1 MLLINSNNP
10 HYLEAFKNLFKQ
22 KKISISDNI
31 SDKFFAEIFFDIQN
45 DSKLIISTQ
54 GLKKIFNLPLEFENI
69 FNFLVDHIS
78 TLKIEYGKIDY
89 FPYKQELIFREKK
102 FHLKEIHNIIFA
114 NLILNKQTGID
125 KSILYKKSWPLDK
138 VFSINKLETH
148 LTNLKNELRDNLQF
162 NFQFSSNEGILCL
175 RID

>member
-10 HYLEAFKNLFKQ
+10 YYLEVFRNLFKQ
-22 KKISISDNI
+22 KKISISNNI

-45 DSKLIISTQ
+45 GSKLSISTQ
-54 GLKKIFNLPLEFENI
+54 GLKKIFNIPVEFENI
-69 FNFLVDHIS
+69 FNYLVDHIS
-78 TLKIEYGKIDY
+78 TLKITHGKIDY

-114 NLILNKQTGID
+114 NLILNKQVGID
-125 KSILYKKSWPLDK
+125 KSILYKKIWPQDK

-162 NFQFSSNEGILCL
+162 NFQFFSNEGILCL
-175 RID
+175 GID

>member
-1 MLLINSNNP
+1 MLFINSNNP
-10 HYLEAFKNLFKQ
+10 HYLEVFKNLFKQ
-22 KKISISDNI
+22 KKISISNNI
-31 SDKFFAEIFFDIQN
+31 SDSYFTEILLDIHN
-45 DSKLIISTQ
+45 CSKMTISTN
-54 GLKKIFNLPLEFENI
+54 GLKKIFNLPVEFENI
-69 FNFLVDHIS
+69 FNFLVEHIS
-78 TLKIEYGKIDY
+78 SLKIEYGKIDY
-89 FPYKQELIFREKK
+89 FPYKQEIIFREKK

-114 NLILNKQTGID
+114 NLILNKQKGID
-125 KSILYKKSWPLDK
+125 KSILYKKIWPQDK